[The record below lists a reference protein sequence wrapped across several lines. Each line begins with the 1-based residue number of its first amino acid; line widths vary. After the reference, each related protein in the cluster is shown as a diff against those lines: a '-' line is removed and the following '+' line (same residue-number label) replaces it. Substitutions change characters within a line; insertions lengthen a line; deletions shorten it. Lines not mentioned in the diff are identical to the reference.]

1 MWRLYL
7 KLVRLMFFSL
17 LAVMAEGDLPMART
31 PTELL
36 SPPRLT
42 LRLATPSW
50 FLVRPQLLTLL

>member
-1 MWRLYL
+1 
-7 KLVRLMFFSL
+7 MFFSL

-36 SPPRLT
+36 LPPRLT
-42 LRLATPSW
+42 LHLATPSW